1 MANRWRFV
9 AATLAA
15 AALLCVPAARVGVT
29 AATAASGMQIG
40 VYDEGE
46 TFFGDAGQVFQ
57 RYKEMHVG
65 VLRVNLYWG
74 GKLGVA
80 KTRPFQA
87 SDPRDAAYDWS
98 LYDRTAFYAAAN
110 GMKVLFSITGT
121 PKWANGGQSPNRPP
135 YSYSLLR
142 DFAYAAAARYSG
154 QYIGEDGRTI
164 PGVRLWAAWN
174 EPNNP
179 AFLRPQFVRRGS
191 KWVIQSAISYAKI
204 CNAIYEGIHETLF
217 ENERVACGVTAP
229 RGNNN
234 PNSSRPSVSPVAFV
248 TAAKKAGMKR
258 FDAYA
263 HNPYYGVPT
272 ETPTTKPPGTRS
284 GQVPT
289 SITLANL
296 NVLIAAVSHL
306 YGPRR
311 FWITEYGYQ
320 TRPPDPAFGV
330 SWADQARY
338 LTEAFGIARRN
349 PRIDL
354 MLWFLV
360 RDEPNLAGWQSGLMT
375 TDGRKKPAYSAFQ
388 HLPRYA
394 VSRLIGDVDALYREL
409 LARKG
414 LPAPT
419 RL

>member
-1 MANRWRFV
+1 MPDRRRV
-9 AATLAA
+9 LAATLVAA
-15 AALLCVPAARVGVT
+15 AGLCVPVAGVSAPAAS
-29 AATAASGMQIG
+29 AASGMQIG

-46 TFFGDAGQVFQ
+46 TFFGDTGAVFA
-57 RYKEMHVG
+57 RYKALRVG

-74 GKLGVA
+74 GPLGVA
-80 KTRPFQA
+80 KSRPFQA

-98 LYDRTAFYAAAN
+98 IYDRTVLYAAAN
-110 GMKVLFSITGT
+110 GIKILFSITGT
-121 PKWANGGQSPNRPP
+121 PKWANGNQTPNRAPFD
-135 YSYSLLR
+135 YGLLR

-154 QYIGEDGRTI
+154 MYVGEDGRTL
-164 PGVRLWAAWN
+164 PAVRLWAAWN

-179 AFLRPQFVRRGS
+179 AFLRPQFVKRGS

-204 CNAIYEGIHETLF
+204 CNAVYTGIHETLF
-217 ENERVACGVTAP
+217 KNERVACGVTAP

-234 PNSSRPSVSPVAFV
+234 PKSARPSVSPVAFV

-272 ETPTTKPPGTRS
+272 ETPTTRPPGTLS
-284 GQVPT
+284 GGTPT
-289 SITLANL
+289 AITLANF
-296 NVLIAAVSHL
+296 NVLVAAVSHL

-320 TRPPDPAFGV
+320 TKPPDGQFGV
-330 SWADQARY
+330 SWSNQARY
-338 LTEAFGIARRN
+338 LTQAFAIAKRN
-349 PRIDL
+349 PRVDL

-375 TDGRKKPAYSAFQ
+375 RDGVKKPAYTAFQ
-388 HLPRYA
+388 RLPR
-394 VSRLIGDVDALYREL
+394 
-409 LARKG
+409 
-414 LPAPT
+414 
-419 RL
+419 